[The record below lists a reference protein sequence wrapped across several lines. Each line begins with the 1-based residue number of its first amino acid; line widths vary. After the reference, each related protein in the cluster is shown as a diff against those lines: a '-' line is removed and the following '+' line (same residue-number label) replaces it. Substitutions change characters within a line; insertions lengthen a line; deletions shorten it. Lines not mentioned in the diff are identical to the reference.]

1 MHPSTPDEVF
11 MARCLQLAQMAIG
24 HTYPNPMV
32 GSVVVHNGRIIGE
45 GYHCKAGEPHA
56 EVNAINSVRYPELL
70 SESTLYVN
78 LEPCAHHGRT
88 PPCSLLIINKKI
100 RRVVVGCVDSFSEV
114 SGKGIAMMR
123 EHGIEVTTG
132 ILEAESRYLN
142 RRFFTFHEKKRPYI
156 ILKWAQT
163 LDGFIDIDRS
173 QEQLGQPTWIT
184 NDVARRA
191 VHRQRAIE
199 QAIMVG
205 TRTALNDN
213 PSLTV
218 RDWSGNNALRIVLDK
233 SGSLPENLHLFDG
246 KVQTLVA
253 TERAVTPT
261 QNIDF
266 VQLSFD
272 DNLLPKLLAHL
283 HTIEIQSLVV
293 EGGRQLLQSFID
305 LNLWDEIHLYIGPKM
320 FRNGVKAPSFSANII
335 KKEQFGDSTLLIYR
349 NNC

>member
-56 EVNAINSVRYPELL
+56 EVNAISSVRCPELL

-100 RRVVVGCVDSFSEV
+100 KRVVVGCVDSFSEV

-123 EHGIEVTTG
+123 QHGIEVTTG

-184 NDVARRA
+184 NDVARHA
-191 VHRQRAIE
+191 VHRQRAQE

-218 RDWSGNNALRIVLDK
+218 RNWWGDNPLRIVLDRT
-233 SGSLPENLHLFDG
+233 GSLPKHLHLFDN

-253 TERAVTPT
+253 TERTVAPT
-261 QNIDF
+261 HNIDF
-266 VQLSFD
+266 VQLSFN
-272 DNLLPKLLAHL
+272 DNLLPNLLTHL
-283 HTIEIQSLVV
+283 HTKQIQSLIV

-305 LNLWDEIHLYIGPKM
+305 QNLWDEAHLYIGPKI
-320 FRNGVKAPSFSANII
+320 FHKGVKAPLLNGIFAKN
-335 KKEQFGDSTLLIYR
+335 KQFADSTLLIYR

>member
-1 MHPSTPDEVF
+1 MHPSTTDEVF
-11 MARCLQLAQMAIG
+11 MARCLQLAQMALG

-32 GSVVVHNGRIIGE
+32 GSVVVHNGLIIGE
-45 GYHCKAGEPHA
+45 GYHCKAGGPHA
-56 EVNAINSVRYPELL
+56 EVNAINSVRNPELL
-70 SESTLYVN
+70 PESTLYVN

-100 RRVVVGCVDSFSEV
+100 KRVVVGCVDSFSEV
-114 SGKGIAMMR
+114 AGKGIAMMR
-123 EHGIEVTTG
+123 QNGIEVTTG
-132 ILEAESRYLN
+132 ILETESRWLN
-142 RRFFTFHEKKRPYI
+142 RRFFTFHEKTRPYI

-191 VHRQRAIE
+191 VHRQRGQE
-199 QAIMVG
+199 QAIMIG
-205 TRTALNDN
+205 TRTAHNDN

-218 RDWSGNNALRIVLDK
+218 RDWSGENPLRIVLDRT
-233 SGSLPENLHLFDG
+233 GNLPKHLHLFDG
-246 KVQTLVA
+246 KAQTLIA
-253 TERAVTPT
+253 TER
-261 QNIDF
+261 NIAPSPNIES
-266 VQLSFD
+266 VQLLFNED
-272 DNLLPKLLAHL
+272 LLPNLLKHL
-283 HTIEIQSLVV
+283 HTKQIQSVVV

-305 LNLWDEIHLYIGPKM
+305 LNLWDEAHLYIGPKM
-320 FRNGVKAPSFSANII
+320 FNNGVKAPMLNGIFA